1 MVADREE
8 GMTQLEDGDVD
19 GFPSDQIVLLGEA
32 MEAVASGSNLS
43 YSFADELFSF
53 EPYAMMVQRNDADF
67 RLVANRAIAQLY
79 RGGQHAQLYQKWIGS
94 AGIEPSGMLVGMYQI
109 QSLSE

>member
-1 MVADREE
+1 
-8 GMTQLEDGDVD
+8 
-19 GFPSDQIVLLGEA
+19 
-32 MEAVASGSNLS
+32 
-43 YSFADELFSF
+43 
-53 EPYAMMVQRNDADF
+53 MMVQRNDADF